1 MKDKKIKNRLAILRK
16 KEKLTIQQVADAL
29 NLSNGTISR
38 YEQGTR
44 EPKLETW
51 IKLAD
56 FFNVSVPYLQG
67 IEDYNTNYAYD
78 EMLYKYGGQLDS
90 AFYRF
95 KNKLDKATNFED
107 VSNAFFRY
115 VKKLEELKKNIK
127 IEMESP
133 EFGKNNRRM
142 DVLMAQNIRY
152 TEPAKKLYKES
163 SEFREFCKR
172 SGYVA
177 IMKNY
182 AEYLNSKNKGIEE
195 LNKMID
201 ENPILNAK
209 EQDL

>member
-1 MKDKKIKNRLAILRK
+1 MNRIKKLRQAK
-16 KEKLTIQQVADAL
+16 GLSLRDMSEQV
-29 NLSNGTISR
+29 NIPYVTISQ
-38 YEQGTR
+38 YERGKR
-44 EPKLETW
+44 EPKLATW
-51 IKLAD
+51 QKLAD
-56 FFNVSVPYLQG
+56 YFNVSVPYLQG

-78 EMLYKYGGQLDS
+78 EMLYKYGGQLDN

-95 KNKLDKATNFED
+95 KNKLDKAIDFENI
-107 VSNAFFRY
+107 SNAFYEY
-115 VKKLEELKKNIK
+115 VKKLEELKENIK
-127 IEMESP
+127 VEMESP

-142 DVLMAQNIRY
+142 DVLMAQNFRY

-172 SGYVA
+172 SGYIA

-195 LNKMID
+195 LNKMIN
-201 ENPILNAK
+201 ENPILNTK